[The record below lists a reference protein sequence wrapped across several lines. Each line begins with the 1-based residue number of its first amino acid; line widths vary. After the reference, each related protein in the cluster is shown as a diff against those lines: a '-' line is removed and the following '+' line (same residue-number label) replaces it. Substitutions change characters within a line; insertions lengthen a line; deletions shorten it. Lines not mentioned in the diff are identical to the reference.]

1 MAFTFLSSL
10 RGKIVALVGLLVV
23 CGLLALSLTNVLTA
37 RSHALEAL
45 DNQTRALAHS
55 HATGVADWVASR
67 HQLVKSIAPVV
78 NEAEPLKYLVQ
89 AKVAGDVDSAYI
101 GYADKRTAFSE
112 NQNLPPDYDPTARPW
127 YQLAAAAQGPA
138 LTPPYVD
145 AGSKKLVITFSAA
158 IRDGGTVK
166 AVTAVDVFMDG
177 VVRNIASIRPTPG
190 TYGFIVDKSGKI
202 MVHEDASQVL
212 KSVTD
217 IAPEL
222 GGTGLET
229 LTKARAVR
237 EMVIGGEKRLVFAEP
252 ITGTDWTLVISLN
265 RQEALAGIAA
275 MVWSSALGSLV
286 IAVVAVLLIGALL
299 TTMLSRLVVLKD
311 AMQDIGSGQGDL
323 TRRIETRGNDELAAI
338 AAGFNQ

>member
-67 HQLVKSIAPVV
+67 HQLVKSIAPAV
-78 NEAEPLKYLVQ
+78 NEAEPVKYLVQ

-212 KSVTD
+212 KSSPTLPPSWITD
-217 IAPEL
+217 CP
-222 GGTGLET
+222 
-229 LTKARAVR
+229 
-237 EMVIGGEKRLVFAEP
+237 
-252 ITGTDWTLVISLN
+252 
-265 RQEALAGIAA
+265 
-275 MVWSSALGSLV
+275 
-286 IAVVAVLLIGALL
+286 
-299 TTMLSRLVVLKD
+299 
-311 AMQDIGSGQGDL
+311 
-323 TRRIETRGNDELAAI
+323 
-338 AAGFNQ
+338 